1 MLDGL
6 APDIAPRLLIAIG
19 GVAVAFL
26 ALIVVLIFL
35 KRRNSPLF
43 IKGGRAREH
52 RLLVLDAAAV
62 DAKRRLVLIKRDD
75 TEHLIMIGGP
85 TDIVIESGIGGTS
98 REKPAAEAGVEEK
111 KAVASEPRPAEV
123 ATLRAVDVPAESQRR
138 PRPAP
143 VAEPPP
149 AARIVEPPVRAP
161 VAARSA
167 EPVRMPQ
174 ADMRTVSAMGSV
186 LYDET
191 REPLSGKTPVEPVAA
206 APVTRQ
212 VADEAPVS
220 MTARAENILD
230 LARNRVLANPTQDD
244 VAARNEEAIKAL
256 EAQLEASKAEA
267 ARAEAEQ
274 AEAARQQAARTEAA
288 RLEAERAE
296 AARQEAER
304 AEAERQEAA
313 RREAER
319 AEAARLEAERAE
331 AERAEAA
338 RMEAENARREAERA
352 EAERLEAER
361 AEAERAEAARVEA
374 ENARREA
381 ERVEAER
388 REAERAEAA
397 RLEAERLAA
406 ARAEAIAR
414 FEAARRAQAEQRH
427 VPQPYLE
434 QASLVAEDTPSEDI
448 QPVQAETPEITE
460 EDTPEVR
467 AETDDEV
474 KSQERLASDFEKL
487 LEAELEAG
495 GILDGRPA
503 PVVTAERREPT
514 PGAPAVNPVQRDI
527 QPITGATPGLS
538 IEQDMARRL
547 GEISLNKKTD
557 AL

>member
-85 TDIVIESGIGGTS
+85 TDIVIEIGIGGTS
-98 REKPAAEAGVEEK
+98 REKPAAEAVVEEK

-123 ATLRAVDVPAESQRR
+123 ATLRAVDVPAEPQRR
-138 PRPAP
+138 LRPAP

-149 AARIVEPPVRAP
+149 AARIVEPSVRAP

-174 ADMRTVSAMGSV
+174 ADMRNVSAMGSV

-296 AARQEAER
+296 A
-304 AEAERQEAA
+304 ERQEAA

-361 AEAERAEAARVEA
+361 AEAERADAARMEA

-414 FEAARRAQAEQRH
+414 FEAARRAQAEQRN

-434 QASLVAEDTPSEDI
+434 QASLVAEDTTSEDV

-460 EDTPEVR
+460 DETPEVR